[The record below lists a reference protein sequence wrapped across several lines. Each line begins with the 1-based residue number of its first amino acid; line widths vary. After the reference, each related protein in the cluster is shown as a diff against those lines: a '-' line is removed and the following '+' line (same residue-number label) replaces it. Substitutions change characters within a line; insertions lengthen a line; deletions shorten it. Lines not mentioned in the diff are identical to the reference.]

1 MLGLPLRFE
10 KPLDCSS
17 ESKESLVF
25 WLVADGAG
33 SGAATPKN
41 CATASQELLSL
52 EGSCFGFAIGKSSCG
67 STATSSAADSSTAD
81 SSTADSSA

>member
-1 MLGLPLRFE
+1 MLGLPLRVE

-17 ESKESLVF
+17 NSKESSVF
-25 WLVADGAG
+25 ALEADGAG

-52 EGSCFGFAIGKSSCG
+52 DGSCFGFAIGNSACG
-67 STATSSAADSSTAD
+67 WTAT